1 MQKRLQEARCFTID
15 ADKIAEG
22 LLEMFTDDER
32 VVLRFGMLP
41 AEKMESLKRIIRE
54 RFEGEATMEIHPK
67 TTLGGMLTW
76 DKDSHTAYAK
86 RADGRPGVDIIDFS
100 MNKLVAEAVHE
111 VCLALY
117 KIGDLVV

>member
-1 MQKRLQEARCFTID
+1 MQTKLRTLPLTID

-41 AEKMESLKRIIRE
+41 AQKMEILQRQMESSFRE
-54 RFEGEATMEIHPK
+54 RF
-67 TTLGGMLTW
+67 TLDTG
-76 DKDSHTAYAK
+76 DQCTAYVK
-86 RADGRPGVDIIDFS
+86 RDGDTREVVEFS
-100 MNKLVAEAVHE
+100 MKRLVSEAVHE